1 MTLCVIAEKTFFYI
15 WYLDFVSEKSVEMFL
30 KMAVSLSKSYTIHD
44 YSNVKDQ
51 HQNYQS
57 SDIQQ

>member
-1 MTLCVIAEKTFFYI
+1 MIAEKTFFYI

-57 SDIQQ
+57 NDIQQ